1 MAGLS
6 YIDDFH
12 WVYENPGTADLLLPN
27 MGVTMTDLTEP
38 QSNTGVAFR
47 QSEFEKCFDIPPT
60 NDIWIKFYVYR
71 FSDDDYWI
79 AYDCQGLCGIG
90 IYDSTLY
97 FSTDDELEFEDAV
110 GSYNTVLLHM
120 LSGSADGII
129 EAWIDGK
136 KIHTDIGNVNDG
148 EPFSNFSLNGSSM
161 SIFSDITITN
171 EASLV
176 ITLPEKISA
185 DLQRILSK
193 TESIRGDLL
202 RRSRRG
208 KPEMIQ
214 ADTFRQVSWR
224 GLFSLNDTDWIY
236 KNPGTADL
244 LSINGT
250 TLTNLPE
257 SQSKSG
263 SAFFQTQYIKSFDLP
278 TTPEIW
284 IKFDVFSGSD
294 RWLIGNAPSST
305 SSYYAVISRNPGY
318 YAGRI
323 ILDIGNS
330 SGGYFYDFKFQGADK
345 LSTILL
351 HMKQGVN
358 DGIAEFWFNGELL
371 KRYEGNV
378 NNGNDFGDIFMM
390 SGGANS
396 FFSSVTISNAKIAN
410 SVSEKV
416 SADLLRQTADYLTTF
431 DCFIKPLIFATC
443 FIPPQ
448 KVSADLTRVL
458 SKTESVSGDLLRQI
472 GLDMAIA
479 DSFRKVRVNEI
490 ISADLQR
497 RLLDKISVQTL
508 RKVTTSEK
516 ISADLFRALHE
527 VTRVDSLRK
536 VNRREKKSAD
546 TVIRVPHI
554 LNYVVKSRALKSKLL
569 AADTPSLV
577 DTFKDYGITAF
588 NISLNE
594 KTLSDDFTLELTRPM
609 EINDAVQGTLLDYH
623 FNFLVEETTQTDLV
637 QIVRGRYNVDDLLYT
652 WFTLTLDE
660 KDFPSADWI
669 AENIAHYFLLAADVA
684 IDDFTPTNFSTGA
697 MMTYSD
703 VLSSVFGWTSRV
715 PQRQVNV
722 FIRGGTLHCIQRGK
736 ELSVFDISDLPH
748 SRPTVNKKFNR
759 VLVHNPNNDT
769 DTDDTD
775 DSDNEYRFTGT
786 VSYSQNGIAPIQPRV
801 QVTYTYQNGLLIKE
815 YQATTTG
822 RFSDGGETKTIS
834 NYSSTNYSYVL
845 LSNAESSD
853 SSISI
858 RLTYYISGKTSTS
871 RTVEQIWKDNGIETN
886 ITIQS
891 TSVSY
896 HYESNEGAVYLFQEH
911 EQTTQTENGV
921 TEKSWADTYHVP
933 VGNGWYA
940 QTVYRNGIFQ
950 GANLSQGAPSNAV
963 SPYTIKQTQ
972 ENLKGFDIKYTQ
984 PDNPPYE
991 DDDNGLSAIVDDS
1004 FPVKETEFKSE
1015 LNSDLRWLHR
1025 KIEETVTVDLISPVK
1040 NGVPDINHIV
1050 DFTERVKFN
1059 GAEYFLVSNRISFTP
1074 RKFIQKLQLIRWY

>member
-6 YIDDFH
+6 YIDDSH
-12 WVYENPGTADLLLPN
+12 WVYE
-27 MGVTMTDLTEP
+27 
-38 QSNTGVAFR
+38 
-47 QSEFEKCFDIPPT
+47 
-60 NDIWIKFYVYR
+60 
-71 FSDDDYWI
+71 
-79 AYDCQGLCGIG
+79 
-90 IYDSTLY
+90 
-97 FSTDDELEFEDAV
+97 
-110 GSYNTVLLHM
+110 
-120 LSGSADGII
+120 
-129 EAWIDGK
+129 
-136 KIHTDIGNVNDG
+136 
-148 EPFSNFSLNGSSM
+148 
-161 SIFSDITITN
+161 
-171 EASLV
+171 
-176 ITLPEKISA
+176 
-185 DLQRILSK
+185 
-193 TESIRGDLL
+193 
-202 RRSRRG
+202 
-208 KPEMIQ
+208 
-214 ADTFRQVSWR
+214 
-224 GLFSLNDTDWIY
+224 
-236 KNPGTADL
+236 NPGTADL

-250 TLTNLPE
+250 TLTDLPE
-257 SQSKSG
+257 SQSKTG

-284 IKFDVFSGSD
+284 IKFDVFSGSNS
-294 RWLIGNAPSST
+294 WKVGNAPSSN
-305 SSYYAVISRNPGY
+305 SSYYAIISRDPEDF
-318 YAGRI
+318 AGRI
-323 ILDIGNS
+323 LLNIGKPSNF
-330 SGGYFYDFKFQGADK
+330 YLYDFKFQGADK

-431 DCFIKPLIFATC
+431 DCFIKPLVFATC
-443 FIPPQ
+443 LIPPQ

-472 GLDMAIA
+472 GLDLAIA
-479 DSFRKVRVNEI
+479 DSFRKVCVSEI

-516 ISADLFRALHE
+516 ISADLFRALRE
-527 VTRVDSLRK
+527 VAHVDSLRK

-554 LNYVVKSRALKSKLL
+554 LNYVLKSRAWKSKLL

-594 KTLSDDFTLELTRPM
+594 KTLSDDFTLELTRTM

-669 AENIAHYFLLAADVA
+669 AENIAHYFLLTADVA

-703 VLSSVFGWTSRV
+703 VLNSVFGWTSSV

-736 ELSVFDISDLPH
+736 EHSVFDISDLPH

-759 VLVHNPNNDT
+759 ILVHNPNNDT
-769 DTDDTD
+769 DDADDTD
-775 DSDNEYRFTGT
+775 DEYRFTGT
-786 VSYSQNGIAPIQPRV
+786 ISYQQDGTAPFQA
-801 QVTYTYQNGLLIKE
+801 QVNITYTYENGLLVKE

-822 RFSDGGETKTIS
+822 LFGDGGELKTIS
-834 NYSSTNYSYVL
+834 NYSSTNYSYTT
-845 LSNAESSD
+845 LSDQNSDESV
-853 SSISI
+853 
-858 RLTYYISGKTSTS
+858 YYISDKSSTT
-871 RTVEQIWKDNGIETN
+871 RTVEQIWNRELYHGVKETN
-886 ITIQS
+886 VTTQS

-911 EQTTQTENGV
+911 EQTTQTENDV
-921 TEKSWADTYHVP
+921 TERSWADTYHVP

-940 QTVYRNGIFQ
+940 QTVYRNRIFQ
-950 GANLSQGAPSNAV
+950 GANLSQGAPGNAV

-972 ENLKGFDIKYTQ
+972 ENFKGFDINYTQ
-984 PDNPPYE
+984 PENPPYE